1 MRAIEAVVTRIEEAA
16 VNTGLVMKESKTKY
30 VKITRII
37 TSLVLDL
44 IMDRQIFDV
53 VENSRYLSV
62 LILKKINN

>member
-1 MRAIEAVVTRIEEAA
+1 VRAIEAVVTRIEEAA

-30 VKITRII
+30 VKITRIV
-37 TSLVLDL
+37 TNLVLDL

>member
-1 MRAIEAVVTRIEEAA
+1 VRAIEAVVTRIEEAA

-44 IMDRQIFDV
+44 IMEGQIFDV

-62 LILKKINN
+62 LTIKKINN

>member
-44 IMDRQIFDV
+44 IMEGQIFDV

-62 LILKKINN
+62 LTIKKINN